1 MFLEG
6 ALISRITEQSC
17 SIYGQFSSTNR
28 ESSSSCME
36 SRTCEEGFSCS
47 LKRNAIRIK
56 GQREKRD
63 EEKEEEEERLYPA
76 GCSAVCGAADR
87 CDG

>member
-1 MFLEG
+1 
-6 ALISRITEQSC
+6 
-17 SIYGQFSSTNR
+17 
-28 ESSSSCME
+28 ME